1 MPGSKRRRLLHA
13 IVPQDVLD
21 CVRYLLSRVEEDDY
35 PWMWGPT
42 PVWYEDSDHEDGQ
55 AETDRQHFEA
65 MEAASREGGQPTP
78 AGGGRHEGRLLRH
91 ASGSRPD
98 ASVAAYIL
106 EGKVAVPAP
115 CADDAHWQAETD
127 RQHFEAMEAA
137 RPAHDLEFMLLW
149 EQELAR
155 QEFARQELARLEAGQ
170 PLHGWPSPP
179 STRRRRRH
187 FSRPEHH
194 RAPGTQSGTLLGQK
208 I

>member
-78 AGGGRHEGRLLRH
+78 AGGGRH
-91 ASGSRPD
+91 
-98 ASVAAYIL
+98 
-106 EGKVAVPAP
+106 
-115 CADDAHWQAETD
+115 
-127 RQHFEAMEAA
+127 
-137 RPAHDLEFMLLW
+137 
-149 EQELAR
+149 
-155 QEFARQELARLEAGQ
+155 
-170 PLHGWPSPP
+170 
-179 STRRRRRH
+179 
-187 FSRPEHH
+187 
-194 RAPGTQSGTLLGQK
+194 
-208 I
+208 